1 MPLSLSANHQPRSHH
16 DAELRRL
23 AFLRGEKAFL
33 RPVLPADY
41 DHLYLE
47 ELTGEIGMFRH
58 QGHTPPPESYTQS
71 LWSGV
76 LCQYIV
82 AGVID
87 LVPIGMV
94 TAYKADYRN
103 GHVFLAG
110 MSFPDARGTTASAEG
125 FELFVDHLFGAFPFR
140 KVYAEVLE
148 PNLEQFDSLVG
159 NLFLEE
165 GRLREF
171 LFVNGTYVDM
181 ITLTLDRHA
190 WETRDRLSGER
201 LSTFLSNWGGNRG

>member
-1 MPLSLSANHQPRSHH
+1 MPVPTNPQRKSHH
-16 DAELRRL
+16 EAELRRL
-23 AFLRGEKAFL
+23 AFLCGDKAFL

-47 ELTGEIGMFRH
+47 EFTGELGMFRH
-58 QGHTPPPESYTQS
+58 QGHTPPPETYAQS

-82 AGVID
+82 AGVND
-87 LVPIGMV
+87 LVPIGIV

-125 FELFVDHLFGAFPFR
+125 FELFVEHLFGAFPFR
-140 KVYAEVLE
+140 KVYAEILE
-148 PNLEQFDSLVG
+148 PNLEQFDSVVG

-165 GRLREF
+165 GRLRGF
-171 LFVNGTYVDM
+171 LFMNGAYVDM
-181 ITLTLDRHA
+181 ITLTLNRDA
-190 WETRDRLSGER
+190 WESRDRLNGGR
-201 LSTFLSNWGGNRG
+201 LSAFLSSREGNRG